1 MLAVAAIL
9 LFSVICAR
17 IAGHVGGQ
25 IEHAEAEL
33 QRANDLL
40 EFKVVERTRELSRS
54 NAEVAAALHELQLA
68 HASLQHAHL
77 ELRQAQSRMIQ
88 QARMASLG
96 QTAAGV
102 AHEINNPLSFVTNN
116 ISLLKREVTG
126 LHDVVVLYQ
135 QAEQTLAQF
144 QQDLHSKISELAD
157 EVDLPYVLENLD
169 GLLERSQRGLLR
181 IQKIVADLRDF
192 AHLEEAEFKE
202 ADLNA
207 GISTTVRL
215 MQTLAGA
222 RQVTLETCLAPI
234 PVTNCFPAKINLVVQ
249 SLISNAIDACGEGG
263 RVVVETNVVDSV
275 IEIRVSDNGHG
286 IAPGIRERV
295 FDPFFTTKPIGKG
308 TGLGLSISYGIIKDH
323 GGSIDFE
330 SQPGQG
336 AQFTVLIPVSTAAT
350 VLGDLTQAHDSR
362 EP

>member
-1 MLAVAAIL
+1 
-9 LFSVICAR
+9 
-17 IAGHVGGQ
+17 
-25 IEHAEAEL
+25 
-33 QRANDLL
+33 
-40 EFKVVERTRELSRS
+40 
-54 NAEVAAALHELQLA
+54 
-68 HASLQHAHL
+68 
-77 ELRQAQSRMIQ
+77 
-88 QARMASLG
+88 MASLG

-157 EVDLPYVLENLD
+157 ELDLPYVLENLD

-222 RQVTLETCLAPI
+222 ASSIARDVPGPDPPDEL
-234 PVTNCFPAKINLVVQ
+234 FP
-249 SLISNAIDACGEGG
+249 GE
-263 RVVVETNVVDSV
+263 N
-275 IEIRVSDNGHG
+275 
-286 IAPGIRERV
+286 
-295 FDPFFTTKPIGKG
+295 
-308 TGLGLSISYGIIKDH
+308 
-323 GGSIDFE
+323 
-330 SQPGQG
+330 
-336 AQFTVLIPVSTAAT
+336 
-350 VLGDLTQAHDSR
+350 
-362 EP
+362 